1 MQKNKQTK
9 KTKPKQTTTTTK
21 KNSIRLDF
29 KENYTFAS
37 QGGNWPCAGNHE
49 ISQGNTL

>member
-1 MQKNKQTK
+1 MAFMPH
-9 KTKPKQTTTTTK
+9 KTKPKPNQNKQTNK
-21 KNSIRLDF
+21 KTSLRLDF
-29 KENYTFAS
+29 KENSIFAS